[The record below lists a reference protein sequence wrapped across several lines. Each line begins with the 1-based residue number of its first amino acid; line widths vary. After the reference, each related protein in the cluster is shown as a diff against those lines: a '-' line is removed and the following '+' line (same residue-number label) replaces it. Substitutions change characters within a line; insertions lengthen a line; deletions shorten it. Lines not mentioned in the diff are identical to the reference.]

1 MTNTRSQVS
10 GWFLD
15 TVWGVAATTSLVVV
29 LLVSG
34 YIGALAGGTA
44 LWRSHNTD
52 PRIGTVWTGGIFSD
66 VSEKCYGVNLI
77 INDGNGL
84 ATINNAVEC
93 KR

>member
-1 MTNTRSQVS
+1 MLRTLAA
-10 GWFLD
+10 GLLM
-15 TVWGVAATTSLVVV
+15 VALI
-29 LLVSG
+29 
-34 YIGALAGGTA
+34 IGAVAGGIAGGTA

-52 PRIGTVWTGGIFSD
+52 PRIGTVWTGGIFST

-93 KR
+93 QGGNK